1 MKNIKMYV
9 FALIMCAELVIM
21 GTISMLTI
29 FWMDMMN
36 SITFTLS
43 IPIIGFLLVMMV
55 TELLFR
61 IYMNSQILSIKNQK
75 DNKNSKKSPEELI
88 SLEMTLNRNEGF
100 WIVISQYFWVTCLNL
115 YTVYTM
121 NRYDFF
127 IGGVLIQII
136 MTVFLGIYGSSH
148 NKKCYRDG
156 MLTQAIYY
164 AGAYQELCKELI
176 DHTNNMDKRAKE
188 EVVKILKRQKE
199 NNQENVK
206 GVMR

>member
-9 FALIMCAELVIM
+9 FSLIMCVELVIM
-21 GTISMLTI
+21 GTIAILTV
-29 FWMDMMN
+29 FWMDMMDN
-36 SITFTLS
+36 NTFTFS

-75 DNKNSKKSPEELI
+75 DKNSKMSPEELI
-88 SLEMTLNRNEGF
+88 SLEMALNKNEGF
-100 WIVISQYFWVTCLNL
+100 WIAISQYFWVTCLNL
-115 YTVYTM
+115 YTVYSM

-127 IGGVLIQII
+127 IVGVLIQII

-176 DHTNNMDKRAKE
+176 DYTNNMDKRANE
-188 EVVKILKRQKE
+188 EVIKILQRQKE

-206 GVMR
+206 GVMK

>member
-1 MKNIKMYV
+1 MKNIKVYV

-29 FWMDMMN
+29 FWMDMMD
-36 SITFTLS
+36 SIAFTLS

-75 DNKNSKKSPEELI
+75 DKNSKTSLEELI
-88 SLEMTLNRNEGF
+88 SLEMALNRNEVF
-100 WIVISQYFWVTCLNL
+100 WIAISQYFWVTCLNL
-115 YTVYTM
+115 YIVYTM

-136 MTVFLGIYGSSH
+136 MTVFIGIYGSSH

-156 MLTQAIYY
+156 MLMQAIYY

-176 DHTNNMDKRAKE
+176 DYTNNMDKHTKE
-188 EVVKILKRQKE
+188 EVIRILKRRKE

-206 GVMR
+206 EVIK